1 MIYVTSDMFRLNS
14 ILSKSRGHTENS
26 RQRSLATSHS
36 SLVTDSATHHSPLAT
51 GFTLIELI
59 LVMLI
64 LTTVLG
70 MAGPSLRGF
79 FSRHQIDD
87 TAARIIALTQF
98 ARSQAVC
105 EGRTYRLNFDKDR
118 HTYWLTVLDQ
128 GVHQDLS
135 TEWGRIFMLP
145 EDISLKLW
153 DLDLDGSRSFAE
165 FTPMGRTTPG
175 TIQLI
180 GSKGETRNVMCRS
193 ATEPFEVVDEEEAR
207 YATEI

>member
-1 MIYVTSDMFRLNS
+1 MFRLNS
-14 ILSKSRGHTENS
+14 NSSESRGHTECP
-26 RQRSLATSHS
+26 RQRSLATR
-36 SLVTDSATHHSPLAT
+36 HSPLATASAT

-64 LTTVLG
+64 LTTILG

-98 ARSQAVC
+98 ARSQAIC
-105 EGRTYRLNFDKDR
+105 EGRTYRLNFDESRK
-118 HTYWLTVLDQ
+118 TYWLTVLDQ
-128 GVHQDLS
+128 GAYRDLY
-135 TEWGRIFMLP
+135 TEWGRVFMLAP
-145 EDISLKLW
+145 DISMQLW
-153 DLDLDGSRSFAE
+153 DLDREGLRHYVE
-165 FTPMGRTTPG
+165 FSALGRTTPG

-180 GSKGETRNVMCRS
+180 GPKGRTRNVMCRS
-193 ATEPFEVVDEEEAR
+193 ATEAFAVWDDREAK